1 MTAPNALQTE
11 ALQAIQDNGGKH
23 NLARFRR
30 ATKDKL
36 VRAGWATRVD
46 GLFQLTEN
54 GRQVIAAPTA
64 TPREVDEALAA
75 AWHVADKADAAITS
89 AASTMRHI
97 YAGHIGQRV
106 TYGRKGAQ
114 FPREATADAAAAWF
128 ETLDQDASLMTISN
142 YSGTIGG
149 TLSRYTERIT
159 AHYAAMVAVRKLDM
173 LYTGWSRFFLVT
185 SSAGHV
191 HSSTG
196 CHTCRDTTTY
206 GWMPELSGKSEAEA
220 VAELGAVLCSA
231 CFPTAPVA
239 HQGGKITKAQASKLA
254 A

>member
-1 MTAPNALQTE
+1 MSVKTE
-11 ALQAIQDNGGKH
+11 
-23 NLARFRR
+23 F
-30 ATKDKL
+30 
-36 VRAGWATRVD
+36 
-46 GLFQLTEN
+46 
-54 GRQVIAAPTA
+54 
-64 TPREVDEALAA
+64 TPREIDEALAT
-75 AWHVADKADAAITS
+75 AWRAADKATAAVAS
-89 AASTMRHI
+89 AASTLRSI
-97 YAGHIGQRV
+97 YTQRVIGQRV
-106 TYGRKGAQ
+106 KFGRKGAE
-114 FPREATADAAAAWF
+114 FPREATAQAAAEWF
-128 ETLDQDASLMTISN
+128 ATLDQAASLLTISN
-142 YSGTIGG
+142 YSGTIGD
-149 TLSRYTERIT
+149 TLARYNERVAAET
-159 AHYAAMVAVRKLDM
+159 AALIVVRELNT

-196 CHTCRDTTTY
+196 CHTCRYSTTY